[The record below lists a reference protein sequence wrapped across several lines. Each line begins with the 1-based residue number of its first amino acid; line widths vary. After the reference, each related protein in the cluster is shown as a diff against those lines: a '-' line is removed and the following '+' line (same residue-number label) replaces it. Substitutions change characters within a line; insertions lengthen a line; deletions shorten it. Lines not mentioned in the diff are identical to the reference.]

1 MSRGVVMKLLKSLRV
16 KEVPDMA
23 SWTKVARAISL
34 TAACIAIATVGA
46 YAGEGQGGNHA
57 GAYLRMTPDARA
69 AGMGGAYVG
78 WVDDASS
85 VVLNPAGLLEI
96 PNIDLGVTYTNMDLD
111 RTYNAFF
118 IGKYLDF
125 ASFGFAWVNAGT
137 DDISLYDVEDVYQGS
152 GDASENAAVFS
163 VAKMHSRLSL
173 GASFKILTLDIVDES
188 EVGWGIDLGA
198 KVRVIDPLTFGIKVQ
213 DIGAEVG
220 DDAIP
225 VDVRAGA
232 ALTMGHGFLFAIDI
246 QKTEDQ
252 DDVIPH
258 FGAQY
263 SMALDS
269 GQMFAARVG
278 MDDDNFTAG
287 AGFEMK
293 GVRLDYAYLTEKE
306 ESLGDQHRI
315 SLAVSF
321 CCGN

>member
-1 MSRGVVMKLLKSLRV
+1 
-16 KEVPDMA
+16 
-23 SWTKVARAISL
+23 
-34 TAACIAIATVGA
+34 
-46 YAGEGQGGNHA
+46 
-57 GAYLRMTPDARA
+57 MTPDARA

-137 DDISLYDVEDVYQGS
+137 DDISLYDIEDVYQGT

-163 VAKMHSRLSL
+163 VAKMHSKLSL
-173 GASFKILTLDIVDES
+173 GASFKILTLDVVDES
-188 EVGWGIDLGA
+188 EVGWGLDLGA

-220 DDAIP
+220 DDEIP

-232 ALTMGHGFLFAIDI
+232 ALTMGKGFLFAIDI

-269 GQMFAARVG
+269 GQVFAARVG